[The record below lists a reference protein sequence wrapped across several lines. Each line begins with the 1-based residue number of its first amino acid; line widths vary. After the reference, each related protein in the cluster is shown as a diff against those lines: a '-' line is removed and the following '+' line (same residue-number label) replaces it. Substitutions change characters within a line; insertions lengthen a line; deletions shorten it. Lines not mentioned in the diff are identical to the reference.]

1 MTSCDLARPL
11 LGGLSADALDDED
24 VGGQGVSAL
33 RAHVAGC
40 DACSGRLEAL
50 TYALTLAREPEPAA
64 PADVWSRLEDAIA
77 REVVSG
83 SSVRPRA
90 ADSRGDRSQVGS
102 SIRRVDD
109 SRGGSLAAR
118 SGAGLAHDS
127 RGDSDVGPLPA
138 LEASPFE
145 VERAADGTE
154 VRRFGPYEI
163 EDVLAQGG
171 MGVVY
176 RARRAAAAGG
186 DEVVALKVLREGLG
200 ASEAQVRRFR
210 AEAEAAK
217 ALAHPGIVSVLDVG
231 CRGGLHYH
239 TMELIE
245 GEALDQVVR
254 RRERLAVERVLDLV
268 GQVALAVDHAH
279 ERGVVHRDL
288 KPANILLDADGAPK
302 VTDFGLAKRLDRP
315 RVHRSDAIV
324 GTPHYM
330 APEQAK
336 GDQAVD
342 GRADVFSLGVILY
355 ELLTLELPFPGTSPL
370 EVANRIIDEEPTPP
384 RKLDPRLTPDVE
396 AVVLRALE
404 KDPAR
409 RYPSARAL
417 ADDLRRA
424 RHGEKTEAR
433 PVTPLTR
440 LRRSAGKPLRFVA
453 GGALLVLGAAGG
465 VAAFGGRAG
474 VVRDEQAD
482 RLEDMEIALAEID
495 EALRTARVAVAGS
508 TDALQRS
515 DLPGAI
521 AQARDGRAAL
531 EVPVQAH
538 GGVLTDIRER
548 PGGRLISFYD
558 LRLEAARRRADEL
571 VETHGA
577 LLVLEARARLRQA
590 ARGDAEA
597 AVGLLR
603 EVVAGAV
610 GPTLTRIGVA
620 ATWSDPARAARLGAS
635 ALLVE
640 ALLAHGDLTSAR
652 GLVQAPGVP
661 PLLVARVQV
670 AGGEARPALATL
682 EPLEATPEVRLLKA
696 EAHAAEGGWYQAR
709 QEAEAA
715 VAAAGPALLEPARAL
730 AAEASLAAGDAEGAL
745 LHTVTAAGAPALS
758 ARSLVAR
765 GEARL
770 ALDELDAA
778 TTDLQAAIK
787 AEPASPAAARAHA
800 TLARLEL
807 AAGDLDGAQERL
819 DAVLSGPLQ
828 PLAAAGLWTAR
839 EALADAAAAR
849 AEVEL
854 AGLDEL
860 EVRLDVEAQ
869 LDARQ
874 AAGGAPAALDEV
886 LTATARRYG
895 ALRARA
901 QAAVDA
907 ATGWDEREPHAA
919 VVAARLALLDDDVA
933 GAREVAQ
940 RARNARTPRAVMTLA
955 AWRTYAELRGG
966 AHASAGSDGPPVL
979 RVGPATSTLG
989 IAVRAHAARALQ
1001 LQSRVQSLE
1010 LLAQR
1015 TLAAGHGPAGAAYVA
1030 AHPIVERLVGSLEP
1044 LWETESDAK
1053 LARQR
1058 LVQTTAEDPLAGL
1071 AWLDRARLAAR
1082 DKRWDVAV
1090 ALVQRATQAAPGLRE
1105 ALELEGWL
1113 YARDLPA
1120 KADPATGRPLRTRD
1134 LVRGRALFEASLKA
1148 RIVDSG
1154 QDGDGPGDVAALHGL
1169 AAAWLATARAG
1180 QESARGD
1187 ALGQARRFLS
1197 RARRASP
1204 GDELTGVFAPSDV
1217 PTVSVLALRD
1227 RLSILGDLASLLETV
1242 DDWREAGAVR
1252 GERAD
1257 LEQRILTHARAC
1269 AESGLR
1275 AGGAAGLRLL
1285 DRAVA
1290 LVAPRRATSVAPGEV
1305 WLARGRAR
1313 LETNDPRLAAPA
1325 LHDLATGV
1333 LLSGQLE
1340 ATLGVLRRVRLD
1352 DTAALATAL
1361 EAAQRRASREDAADL
1376 RAARG
1381 LLLVAVAEAGRADAG
1396 SIQRGRADL
1405 EAGGAVLRPY
1415 GALLDVREAAQE
1427 TGERRATLLERAL
1440 GATRDDRGGTAR
1452 YVEALA
1458 LALSAATPDLDA
1470 ARAAE
1475 LRAGAVRALRDALA
1489 AGTVDADRVRTE
1501 RIFNQLRADPEVQ
1514 DLLRR

>member
-24 VGGQGVSAL
+24 VGLVDGVGGVPAL

-40 DACSGRLEAL
+40 DRCSAVLEAL

-83 SSVRPRA
+83 SSARPRV

-109 SRGGSLAAR
+109 SRG
-118 SGAGLAHDS
+118 SGVVAQHDS
-127 RGDSDVGPLPA
+127 RGDSDAGPLPA
-138 LEASPFE
+138 LDASPFE

-163 EDVLAQGG
+163 EAVLAQGG

-176 RARRAAAAGG
+176 RARRAASTGG

-217 ALAHPGIVSVLDVG
+217 ALAHPGIVTVLDVG
-231 CRGGLHYH
+231 CRSGLHYH
-239 TMELIE
+239 TMELVE

-268 GQVALAVDHAH
+268 MHVALAVEHAH

-302 VTDFGLAKRLDRP
+302 VTDFGLAKRLDKP

-384 RKLDPRLTPDVE
+384 RRLDLRLTPDVE
-396 AVVLRALE
+396 AVVLKALE

-424 RHGEKTEAR
+424 RHGERTEAR

-465 VAAFGGRAG
+465 VAAWNGRAG
-474 VVRDEQAD
+474 GVRDDQTE
-482 RLEDMEIALAEID
+482 RLADMEEALAGVEAGLRAAREAAARAGASLQRGELAVAIAAARGAR
-495 EALRTARVAVAGS
+495 EALDGLVEV
-508 TDALQRS
+508 RS
-515 DLPGAI
+515 SMSLRAERP
-521 AQARDGRAAL
+521 DGRFGPSA
-531 EVPVQAH
+531 
-538 GGVLTDIRER
+538 
-548 PGGRLISFYD
+548 YD
-558 LRLEAARRRADEL
+558 QYEAARRRSDDL
-571 VETHGA
+571 VHAHGA
-577 LLVLEARARLRQA
+577 LLVLEARARLRQG
-590 ARGDAEA
+590 ARGDAEE
-597 AVGLLR
+597 AVRLLR
-603 EVVAGAV
+603 EAVAGSV
-610 GPTLTRIGVA
+610 GPSLSRIGVA
-620 ATWSDPARAARLGAS
+620 PSPLALRTPTDGAGL
-635 ALLVE
+635 LLVE
-640 ALLAHGDLTSAR
+640 ALLAQGDLVGAR
-652 GLVQAPGVP
+652 ELVKAPGVP
-661 PLLVARVQV
+661 PLLLARVQL
-670 AGGEARPALATL
+670 AGGELRPALATL
-682 EPLEATPEVRLLKA
+682 APLEATPEVRLLKA
-696 EAHAAEGGWYQAR
+696 EAYAAEGSWYQAR

-715 VAAAGPALLEPARAL
+715 VAAAEPALLEPARAL
-730 AAEASLAAGDAEGAL
+730 AAEASLAGGDAEGAL
-745 LHTVTAAGAPALS
+745 LQTVTAAGAPALS
-758 ARSLVAR
+758 ARALVVR
-765 GEARL
+765 GEAQL
-770 ALDELDAA
+770 ALDEVDAA
-778 TTDLQAAIK
+778 TTDLQAAIQ

-807 AAGDLDGAQERL
+807 AGGDLDGARERL
-819 DAVLSGPLQ
+819 DAVLRGLLQ
-828 PLAAAGLWTAR
+828 PLAEAGLWTAR
-839 EALADAAAAR
+839 EGLADVAAAR

-860 EVRLDVEAQ
+860 DVRLDVEAQ
-869 LDARQ
+869 LDARA

-886 LTATARRYG
+886 LTTTGRRFG

-901 QAAVDA
+901 QAAVDV
-907 ATGWDEREPHAA
+907 ATGWDRREPHAA

-933 GAREVAQ
+933 AAREVANG
-940 RARNARTPRAVMTLA
+940 ARDPRTPRTTMTLA
-955 AWRTYAELRGG
+955 AWRTYAELRAGEL
-966 AHASAGSDGPPVL
+966 ARAGSQGPPVL
-979 RVGPATSTLG
+979 RVGPSTSTLG
-989 IAVRAHAARALQ
+989 IAVRAHAARGLQ
-1001 LQSRVQSLE
+1001 LQSRVLPLD

-1015 TLAAGHGPAGAAYVA
+1015 ALAAGHGPAGAAYVA

-1058 LVQTTAEDPLAGL
+1058 LVQATAEDPLAGL

-1082 DKRWDVAV
+1082 DERWDLAV

-1113 YARDLPA
+1113 YARDLPIA
-1120 KADPATGRPLRTRD
+1120 ADPATGRPLRTRD
-1134 LVRGRALFEASLKA
+1134 RDRGRSLFEASLKA

-1154 QDGDGPGDVAALHGL
+1154 QDGDGPGDLAALHGL
-1169 AAAWLATARAG
+1169 AAVWLATARAG
-1180 QESARGD
+1180 QESSRGR
-1187 ALGQARRFLS
+1187 ALAEARRYLD
-1197 RARRASP
+1197 RARKFSP
-1204 GDELTGVFAPSDV
+1204 GDELTSVFAPSDV
-1217 PTVSVLALRD
+1217 PSASVFVLRE
-1227 RLSILGDLASLLETV
+1227 RLELLSELASLLETV
-1242 DDWREAGAVR
+1242 DEWREAGEVR
-1252 GERAD
+1252 GERAE
-1257 LEQRILTHARAC
+1257 LERRIVAHARAC
-1269 AESGLR
+1269 AESGLK

-1290 LVAPRRATSVAPGEV
+1290 LVAPQRSTSVAPGEV

-1313 LETNDPRLAAPA
+1313 LETNDPRLAASA
-1325 LHDLATGV
+1325 LHDLATGL

-1340 ATLGVLRRVRLD
+1340 VTLGVLRRLRLD
-1352 DTAALATAL
+1352 DVTGLVASL
-1361 EAAQRRASREDAADL
+1361 EAAQRRASREEAASL
-1376 RAARG
+1376 RVARG

-1396 SIQRGRADL
+1396 LSERGRADL
-1405 EAGGAVLRPY
+1405 EAGGAVLRPLC
-1415 GALLDVREAAQE
+1415 ALLDVREAALE
-1427 TGERRATLLERAL
+1427 AGERRAVLLERAL
-1440 GATRDDRGGTAR
+1440 GATRDDGGGAAR
-1452 YVEALA
+1452 YVESLA
-1458 LALSAATPDLDA
+1458 LALSAATPDLDG